1 MSSDTQTARNYF
13 HLFSLD
19 ENFELDVKALKNH
32 YRELQGK
39 YHPDRYV
46 SCSEQEKL
54 MAVKMSSLLN
64 DAFDVLSN
72 PVKRAT
78 YILGLH
84 GVNFQQ
90 DRHID
95 EDILLEQMS
104 LRENI
109 DKLRKQADQHS
120 VVSLESLGDELGLA
134 FQQACK
140 QFADLHRLNDDS
152 SSHLERMKQAL
163 SRMLFLD
170 KALHE
175 IDQSLESLE

>member
-1 MSSDTQTARNYF
+1 
-13 HLFSLD
+13 
-19 ENFELDVKALKNH
+19 
-32 YRELQGK
+32 
-39 YHPDRYV
+39 
-46 SCSEQEKL
+46 

-84 GVNFQQ
+84 GVSFQQ

-109 DKLRKQADQHS
+109 DELTKQADEQG
-120 VVSLESLGDELGLA
+120 VAKLEALGDELGLA
-134 FQQACK
+134 FRQACK
-140 QFADLHRLNDDS
+140 HFADLHQLNDDS
-152 SSHLERMKQAL
+152 QAHLEKMKQAL